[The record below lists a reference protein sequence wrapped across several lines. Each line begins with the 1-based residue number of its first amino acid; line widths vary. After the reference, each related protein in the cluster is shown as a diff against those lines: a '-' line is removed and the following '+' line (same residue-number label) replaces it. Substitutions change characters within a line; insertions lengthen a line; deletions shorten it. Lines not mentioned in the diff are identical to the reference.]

1 MSRLTF
7 DANTVGNPNYVTALA
22 RGLEI
27 LRCFGSGTEKLSN
40 AELARLVNVPR
51 GTVARMTST
60 LWQLG
65 YLHYAAASER
75 YSLSASVLEL
85 GFLGLARD
93 GVTSVVAPFMQELA
107 DETDCMV
114 ALGQIKN
121 GRAVYVH
128 VCQGQS
134 PLRLRL
140 AEGSEA
146 SLTQSAMGRAYLAAL
161 PAALREQHLATLAS
175 KEPEDWKAKLQGVE
189 QSLADY
195 EQYGFCISADDWKPG
210 VSGVAVPLRV
220 EEPHQIM
227 PINCGASSLR
237 VNREALINDI
247 GPKLRELVA
256 KIEAIMLVAH

>member
-1 MSRLTF
+1 MSRLTL

-22 RGLEI
+22 RGLKI
-27 LRCFGSGTEKLSN
+27 LRCFGSGSEKLSN
-40 AELARLVNVPR
+40 SELSRLVNVPR
-51 GTVARMTST
+51 GTVARMTFT
-60 LWQLG
+60 LSQMG
-65 YLHYAAASER
+65 YLKYTAASER

-85 GFLGLARD
+85 GFLDMARD

-114 ALGQIKN
+114 ALGQIRN
-121 GRAVYVH
+121 NRAVYVH

-134 PLRLRL
+134 PLRLQL
-140 AEGSEA
+140 AEGAEA

-161 PAALREQHLATLAS
+161 PTAQREQVLAHLES
-175 KEPEDWKAKLQGVE
+175 QEPENWNEMIQGVE
-189 QSLADY
+189 QGLEDY
-195 EQYGFCISADDWKPG
+195 ARYGFCISAEDWRPG

-220 EEPHQIM
+220 EGQQIM

-237 VNREALINDI
+237 LNREILISDI
-247 GPKLRELVA
+247 GPRLRDLVA